1 MQLKCPGCSRTLKI
15 PDSAAGKVVKCPCGK
30 QLRAPQ
36 PTATQR
42 PNAASATAARPAPNA
57 AASTPGGHAAAPAK
71 SFGVD
76 AELFDELTDSD
87 WKPVT
92 SVHQPTVASSITSGQ
107 SSSGSRTAETK
118 TSKDQGGRGKV
129 AKQSPASGDPAR
141 KRKIIGVVGLSLLLG
156 IVGIFAVFYLG
167 NGHSGWA
174 TETFKGY
181 QIDMPAGN
189 DRTQK
194 SHQNPLATVYEL
206 TARRQETGSQYT
218 ILVAETP
225 GTPADTAVEDMIRKL
240 QILIYDEQ
248 PIRRNG
254 VDGVSG
260 KWSSSTMGA
269 EASEAEVFFHN
280 GHSSDSSER
289 AAMPSARRL
298 SFAHTP
304 MR

>member
-1 MQLKCPGCSRTLKI
+1 M
-15 PDSAAGKVVKCPCGK
+15 
-30 QLRAPQ
+30 
-36 PTATQR
+36 
-42 PNAASATAARPAPNA
+42 
-57 AASTPGGHAAAPAK
+57 
-71 SFGVD
+71 
-76 AELFDELTDSD
+76 
-87 WKPVT
+87 
-92 SVHQPTVASSITSGQ
+92 
-107 SSSGSRTAETK
+107 
-118 TSKDQGGRGKV
+118 

-225 GTPADTAVEDMIRKL
+225 GTPADTTVEDMIRKL

-280 GHSSDSSER
+280 GHFIGLMYSPYSKIMFAVGGTQPLRENER
-289 AAMPSARRL
+289 ELDKPEEF
-298 SFAHTP
+298 FASI
-304 MR
+304 RFE